1 MLAADNA
8 EDKRHFQGIIPDIV
22 TKLHAIIFAFGSLA
36 GNPLINNH
44 SLLDV
49 KTLAPGSAYSEHD
62 NLVAATGP
70 VNRRQKQVD
79 QDYHKHAH
87 AMDRQFN
94 GTLQDT
100 IGPVESEMNRYGRV
114 MGVVV
119 GAFGECSTDVYHLRD
134 LVAYG
139 YATAL
144 TANLNIPFDQAVAL
158 YSTKVSRLW
167 GLVIARGWSRVLLGR
182 LALCGEGNSN
192 GAARAAPAMGGLNTR
207 DSDAHECGPRGRSYH
222 DCRHPLHGRGQ

>member
-1 MLAADNA
+1 LFAAENV
-8 EDKRHFQGIIPDIV
+8 EDMRHLQGIIPDIV

-36 GNPLINNH
+36 GNPLINKH

-79 QDYHKHAH
+79 LDYHKSAH
-87 AMDRQFN
+87 ALDRKFN
-94 GTLQDT
+94 GTLQGT

-114 MGVVV
+114 MGLVV
-119 GAFGECSTDVYHLRD
+119 GAFSECSTDVYHLRD